1 MNQTL
6 KLVPEKK
13 LREARYQAGVGMFF
27 RNTLR
32 TMSGIKRWWL
42 LNKKLETEYS
52 LPEAERILDELEK
65 IATKEME
72 NVRETIPLV
81 EYDSRLGWEP
91 TMEYVTDKAHLE

>member
-1 MNQTL
+1 
-6 KLVPEKK
+6 
-13 LREARYQAGVGMFF
+13 MFF

-91 TMEYVTDKAHLE
+91 TMEYVTDKAHLEWKLERLAVFLKQTLPAYRKTIR